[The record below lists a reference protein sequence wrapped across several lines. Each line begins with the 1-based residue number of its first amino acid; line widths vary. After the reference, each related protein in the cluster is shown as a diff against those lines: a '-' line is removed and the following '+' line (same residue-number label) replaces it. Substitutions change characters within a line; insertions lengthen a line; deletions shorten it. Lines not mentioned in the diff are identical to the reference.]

1 LTEAAQTVQKT
12 ILVTEDDPDAREVLS
27 VILAAEGLA
36 VITAEDGQQALRLI
50 ERTPPDLIITDIQ
63 MPNLDGIEL
72 IKRLRAHPQLHRV
85 PIVVLSAVSGGIAD
99 DAIKAGANQT
109 TPKPM
114 QLDALLGLIRQILA

>member
-1 LTEAAQTVQKT
+1 MQKT